1 MALNTYTPVIAMII
15 LFLLV
20 FWGSKRILERMHF
33 TPTQSRLKRFFEQ
46 DITVRDD
53 PFKLPRQ
60 TLILPNKNA
69 SQRFF
74 YPYWQRY
81 RHIHRQKQLLK
92 DLPDAMDLL
101 CVCMEAGLAIDAAL
115 VKVAQEMRHHKSPL
129 GQELEYLSIALL
141 AGLSKEAALR
151 QFAQK
156 IGGTEAHALVSML
169 IQAERFGTSIM
180 LSLRV
185 HADMMREQR
194 RLKSQEDASKIGL
207 KLLLP
212 LVFCHLP
219 ALFIVLLGPACIQL
233 YRTLSPLWEVA
244 TN

>member
-1 MALNTYTPVIAMII
+1 MVFNTYTPVIALIT

-20 FWGSKRILERMHF
+20 FWGSKRILELLYR
-33 TPTQSRLKRFFEQ
+33 TPTQSRLKKFFER
-46 DITVRDD
+46 DIGERDE
-53 PFKLPRQ
+53 PLKPQKQ
-60 TLILPNKNA
+60 TLILPDKHA

-74 YPYWQRY
+74 YQYWQRY
-81 RHIHRQKQLLK
+81 QHIYRQKSLLK
-92 DLPDAMDLL
+92 ELPDALDLL
-101 CVCMEAGLAIDAAL
+101 CVCMEAGLAMDAAL
-115 VKVAQEMRHHKSPL
+115 VKVAQEMQHHKSPL
-129 GQELEYLSIALL
+129 GEELEYLSISLL
-141 AGLSKEAALR
+141 AGLSKETALR

-156 IGGTEAHALVSML
+156 TGGAEIHTLVSML

-233 YRTLSPLWEVA
+233 YRTLSPLLVSA
-244 TN
+244 MD